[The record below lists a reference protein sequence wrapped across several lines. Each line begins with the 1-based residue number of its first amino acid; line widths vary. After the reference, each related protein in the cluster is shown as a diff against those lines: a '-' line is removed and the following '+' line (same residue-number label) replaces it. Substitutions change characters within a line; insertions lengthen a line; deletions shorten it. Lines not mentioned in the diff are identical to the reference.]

1 MDKYDFDVISLFGG
15 TNDAWW
21 DETLYPGGVGTAD
34 DVPYVDD
41 VSTFADPSK
50 YTDEYSDN
58 LTFMQFYKGCIEM
71 LNKIKDDDMTTNS
84 KEWIQYGTAS
94 LMILSGVV
102 LTFISFFVNGDV
114 TEGVLWYMAQALTYA
129 GGIFGVSIYFRTK
142 LGSSIT
148 EIKDIIDRKFSE
160 IRKEELNNESL
171 IKERE
176 QGQ

>member
-1 MDKYDFDVISLFGG
+1 MHFL
-15 TNDAWW
+15 
-21 DETLYPGGVGTAD
+21 
-34 DVPYVDD
+34 VDGRP
-41 VSTFADPSK
+41 VRNCA
-50 YTDEYSDN
+50 
-58 LTFMQFYKGCIEM
+58 GM
-71 LNKIKDDDMTTNS
+71 LNYIKDDDMTTNS

-160 IRKEELNNESL
+160 IRKEESL
-171 IKERE
+171 KYETTEERE